1 MDDTTTQPEENQAQ
15 EDVQTQA
22 ILKAL
27 MEIHNQ
33 IDDIEARLTDLEDEE
48 KADMD
53 M

>member
-1 MDDTTTQPEENQAQ
+1 MDTTTQPQENQAQ

-27 MEIHNQ
+27 MEVHNQ
-33 IDDIEARLTDLEDEE
+33 IDDLEARVTDLEDQK
-48 KADMD
+48 KASMG